1 MASSNLTKIDQ
12 TMLGAAEMVYR
23 DKGDDDISTGLNVA
37 DIDETTGQTS
47 SMVHRLADRGHRQA
61 LLLRIEQE
69 GMRAVLSGLMIEHE
83 PLSTARI
90 RRSLNE
96 ANERMGRVL
105 SNDEIDTF
113 LSCFTKSTL
122 GYKERA
128 T

>member
-12 TMLGAAEMVYR
+12 AMLGAAAMF
-23 DKGDDDISTGLNVA
+23 
-37 DIDETTGQTS
+37 
-47 SMVHRLADRGHRQA
+47 HRLADRGHRQA

-69 GMRAVLSGLMIEHE
+69 GMRAVLSSLMIEHE

-128 T
+128 TLTRLTNIEMQGMSLRSILGFEDEGAILR

>member
-83 PLSTARI
+83 PIIYS
-90 RRSLNE
+90 
-96 ANERMGRVL
+96 ANQ
-105 SNDEIDTF
+105 TF
-113 LSCFTKSTL
+113 S
-122 GYKERA
+122 E
-128 T
+128 